1 LNVLSAPASPRA
13 APARCLFIYTPGDF
27 AGYFREVVHL
37 ARRRAERV
45 HDYDETL
52 DDILKAQ
59 DRYGLVRR
67 PLGRPVL
74 EA

>member
-1 LNVLSAPASPRA
+1 
-13 APARCLFIYTPGDF
+13 
-27 AGYFREVVHL
+27 VHL